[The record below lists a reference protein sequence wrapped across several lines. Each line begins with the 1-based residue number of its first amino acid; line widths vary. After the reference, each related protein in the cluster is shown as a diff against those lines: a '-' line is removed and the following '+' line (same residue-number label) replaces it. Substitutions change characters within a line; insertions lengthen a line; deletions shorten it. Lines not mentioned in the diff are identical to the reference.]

1 MEGGEGEDGRQADE
15 AVEEEAEER
24 GAALQEEGLA
34 GVRCIQVSL
43 DKRLYEG
50 LR

>member
-24 GAALQEEGLA
+24 GEALQEVDVYKCPLTSA
-34 GVRCIQVSL
+34 CMKV
-43 DKRLYEG
+43 
-50 LR
+50 